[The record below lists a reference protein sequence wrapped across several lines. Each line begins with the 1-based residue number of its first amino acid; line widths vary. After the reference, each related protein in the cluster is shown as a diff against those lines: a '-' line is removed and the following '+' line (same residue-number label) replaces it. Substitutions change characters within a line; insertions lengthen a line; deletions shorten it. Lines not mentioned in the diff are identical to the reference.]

1 VADGRQEGAVKS
13 PVRGRV
19 DVDEWRS
26 RIGSDRGADIAFKI
40 AITVSLVV
48 FYVVGRR
55 QWFIRDD
62 FAFLI
67 TRNLIRTQ
75 HGIDAWLFAA
85 QDGHWMTP
93 PILVYRVVQNLFG
106 IDSYWPFL
114 IPAMAI
120 HVLTVLLVR
129 AVCRRCGVS
138 PWTTTLTCALLLVFG
153 SGWENIVFGIQ
164 ITYNLSLCSFLAVVL
179 LVDHDGRPDRHD
191 ALAAVVGLVGVMSS
205 GFGPFFVAGAAVL
218 MVLRRRPWLAIAAV
232 VGPQA
237 VAFAAWYLQW
247 YEDPVAD
254 TVTGPRSQV
263 PAYAVRSVV
272 ATFEGLAGIATL
284 SGVAIAA
291 ALAVT
296 LWRGTLTAARRTLT
310 TLWVTAL
317 VMFLGVGF
325 SRIGFGLDSAG
336 VSRYRYMGAM
346 LLAPALA
353 AAIDAIARW
362 SPNGRATARVVLG
375 TSVVL
380 NAGQLHT
387 LGAEWAIRARE
398 AQDVYELVSGSGL
411 APQADQALDPVEFN
425 PDVSVHWLRW
435 LVDEGAVTPRAPA
448 NDVELEQVRS
458 VLRLPPAVAP

>member
-1 VADGRQEGAVKS
+1 VTVSGRDRFA
-13 PVRGRV
+13 
-19 DVDEWRS
+19 VDEWR
-26 RIGSDRGADIAFKI
+26 RRVASDRGADVAFKI
-40 AITVSLVV
+40 ALAISLVV

-75 HGIDAWLFAA
+75 HGIDSWLFAA

-114 IPAMAI
+114 IPTMAV

-129 AVCRRCGVS
+129 AICRRCGAS
-138 PWTTTLTCALLLVFG
+138 PWTTTLICAVLLVFG

-164 ITYNLSLCSFLAVVL
+164 ITYNLSLCAFLAVLL
-179 LVDHDGRPDRHD
+179 LVDRDGRLDRRD
-191 ALAAVVGLVGVMSS
+191 VLAAVIGLVGLMSS

-218 MVLRRRPWLAIAAV
+218 MVLRRRPWLAVAAV
-232 VGPQA
+232 IGPQA
-237 VAFAAWYLQW
+237 VAFGAWYLQW

-263 PAYAVRSVV
+263 PAYAVRSVI
-272 ATFEGLAGIATL
+272 ATFEGLTGIAAL
-284 SGVAIAA
+284 SGAAIAA

-296 LWRGTLTAARRTLT
+296 LWRGTLDGPRRILT
-310 TLWVTAL
+310 TLWITAL

-353 AAIDAIARW
+353 AAVDAIARW

-398 AQDVYELVSGSGL
+398 AQDVYELVTGSAL
-411 APQADQALDPVEFN
+411 APDADQALDPVEFN
-425 PDVSVHWLRW
+425 PDVSVFWLPW
-435 LVDEGAVTPRAPA
+435 LVDEGAVTPRPPA
-448 NDVELEQVRS
+448 NDAELQRVRS
-458 VLRLPPAVAP
+458 VLQLPPAVAP